1 MDIIYLFRVLLRRK
15 WIILFSFIIG
25 LTGGVAFTFFIPKQY
40 SSTAQY
46 STGLYRTQK
55 VSLQLNEMFDFGQM
69 DYRLNN
75 VIETFRSPIVLG
87 MMSYDL
93 LLHDLE
99 SPRPFRVLNEKQKK
113 DSAFVKA
120 DFAGTKAILKEKL
133 GSLRL
138 LSTYV
143 PQEKKVTD
151 ILDLYDYGPLAIL
164 EKITVERVPKTDY
177 INVSFASE
185 NPELSAYVVNMI
197 GIKFKEFYNSL
208 TTTSTKESLVK
219 LDSLRA
225 AKRKE
230 VDDLRNRLQAYRAKI
245 GTPNLGD
252 AATAAMSGYQSL
264 TEELTNQE
272 AALNSYKQKLNSI
285 NEQLA
290 ALNTNSGTDA
300 AQAIAK
306 GKNETEWLALRR
318 ANEILATQL
327 AQKGG
332 SDPDIQSKIDA
343 NTNKMILLRPSTTQQ
358 PVTPGQT
365 PAEKKDALIKSKLE
379 METDINIA
387 TENIAMYRTRVDEF
401 HRTAFSGGGEEVIA
415 HAYENDLAT
424 AEKDLEK
431 YNSTL
436 FASQDF
442 DVSPDFNFK
451 PTIIGQ
457 PPIKAEP
464 THRILIVSI
473 AGLAM
478 FFIACLFLIILE
490 LLDSSLRTPTIF
502 QKETHLNVVSVVG
515 DMDFRRKPLKEYLD
529 AGIQNNREHSSS
541 PFIQNLRKLRYEIE
555 SRGKKVILVTS
566 PKSQEGKSTIMESL
580 AYTFSMSKKKVL
592 LIDANFSNN
601 TLTREFSAVPTLE
614 NFHLNGQDNGMDK
627 IWGITTLTSITNT
640 DIVGCG
646 EGNYTPSE
654 ILPPNNLFSN
664 INKIVQHYD
673 FILIEGAALNDH
685 ADSRELAE
693 YAEGIV
699 AVFSAKNSIHESDKE
714 AIQFLNT
721 SGNKFIGVVLNMVDE
736 DNFDL

>member
-25 LTGGVAFTFFIPKQY
+25 ITGGVAFTFFIPKQY

-219 LDSLRA
+219 CDSLRP

-245 GTPNLGD
+245 GTPNL
-252 AATAAMSGYQSL
+252 
-264 TEELTNQE
+264 
-272 AALNSYKQKLNSI
+272 
-285 NEQLA
+285 
-290 ALNTNSGTDA
+290 
-300 AQAIAK
+300 
-306 GKNETEWLALRR
+306 
-318 ANEILATQL
+318 
-327 AQKGG
+327 
-332 SDPDIQSKIDA
+332 
-343 NTNKMILLRPSTTQQ
+343 
-358 PVTPGQT
+358 
-365 PAEKKDALIKSKLE
+365 
-379 METDINIA
+379 
-387 TENIAMYRTRVDEF
+387 
-401 HRTAFSGGGEEVIA
+401 
-415 HAYENDLAT
+415 
-424 AEKDLEK
+424 
-431 YNSTL
+431 
-436 FASQDF
+436 
-442 DVSPDFNFK
+442 
-451 PTIIGQ
+451 
-457 PPIKAEP
+457 
-464 THRILIVSI
+464 
-473 AGLAM
+473 
-478 FFIACLFLIILE
+478 
-490 LLDSSLRTPTIF
+490 
-502 QKETHLNVVSVVG
+502 
-515 DMDFRRKPLKEYLD
+515 
-529 AGIQNNREHSSS
+529 
-541 PFIQNLRKLRYEIE
+541 
-555 SRGKKVILVTS
+555 
-566 PKSQEGKSTIMESL
+566 
-580 AYTFSMSKKKVL
+580 
-592 LIDANFSNN
+592 
-601 TLTREFSAVPTLE
+601 
-614 NFHLNGQDNGMDK
+614 
-627 IWGITTLTSITNT
+627 
-640 DIVGCG
+640 
-646 EGNYTPSE
+646 
-654 ILPPNNLFSN
+654 
-664 INKIVQHYD
+664 
-673 FILIEGAALNDH
+673 
-685 ADSRELAE
+685 
-693 YAEGIV
+693 
-699 AVFSAKNSIHESDKE
+699 
-714 AIQFLNT
+714 
-721 SGNKFIGVVLNMVDE
+721 
-736 DNFDL
+736 